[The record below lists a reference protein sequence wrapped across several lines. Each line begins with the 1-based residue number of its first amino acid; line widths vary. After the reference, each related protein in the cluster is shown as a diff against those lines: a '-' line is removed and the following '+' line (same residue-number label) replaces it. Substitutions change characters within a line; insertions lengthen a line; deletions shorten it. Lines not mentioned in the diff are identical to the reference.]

1 MDIPEPPPPLAT
13 TEPPWSWLAD
23 RGAAADREAGLR
35 PAGFWRRALA
45 LVVDAGVWWLLLAV
59 GDLLTAMLARWELV
73 ARAFD
78 YTYGLVVPAA
88 YVVLLHGTT
97 GQTLGKMLAGA
108 RVVGLSGAPIGYPR
122 ALGRYAAWFLS
133 ALPLL
138 AGFLVAAARSD
149 KRALHDLVAGT
160 RVIRVR

>member
-1 MDIPEPPPPLAT
+1 MDTPEPPLAT
-13 TEPPWSWLAD
+13 TEPPWSSLAD
-23 RGAAADREAGLR
+23 RSVAADPEPGLR

-45 LVVDAGVWWLLLAV
+45 LLVDAGVCWLLLTV

-78 YTYGLVVPAA
+78 YTFVLVMPAA

-122 ALGRYAAWFLS
+122 ALARYAAWFLS

-138 AGFLVAAARSD
+138 VGFLVAAARSD
-149 KRALHDLVAGT
+149 KRALHDVVAGT

>member
-1 MDIPEPPPPLAT
+1 MDTAGPSLVA
-13 TEPPWSWLAD
+13 TEPPWSSLAD
-23 RGAAADREAGLR
+23 RPAAGGGAGRALR

-45 LVVDAGVWWLLLAV
+45 LLVDGGVWWLLLTV
-59 GDLLTAMLARWELV
+59 GGLLTAMLGRVELV

-97 GQTLGKMLAGA
+97 GQTLGKMLVGA
-108 RVVGLSGAPIGYPR
+108 RVVGLSGQPIGYPR
-122 ALGRYAAWFLS
+122 ALARYAAWLLS

-138 AGFLVAAARSD
+138 VGFLVAAARSD
-149 KRALHDLVAGT
+149 RRALHDLVAGT
-160 RVIRVR
+160 RVIRVG